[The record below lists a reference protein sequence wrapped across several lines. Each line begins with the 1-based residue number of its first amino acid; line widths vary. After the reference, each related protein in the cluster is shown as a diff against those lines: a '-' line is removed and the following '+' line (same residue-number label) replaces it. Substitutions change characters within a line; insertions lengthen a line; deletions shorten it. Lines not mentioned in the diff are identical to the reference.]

1 MGWTE
6 VDQCE
11 RIIGGIFFTL
21 WVLGFV
27 GNGLM
32 LFEREFKLQLHLKGS
47 HSSLDL
53 FSQEVETGERGR
65 KMLFDLLAE

>member
-1 MGWTE
+1 MCWIE

-11 RIIGGIFFTL
+11 RIIGAIFFTL
-21 WVLGFV
+21 CFFGIV

-47 HSSLDL
+47 HPLLDL
-53 FSQEVETGERGR
+53 FS
-65 KMLFDLLAE
+65 